1 MRITLT
7 EIIDRSSEGA
17 TRPFFCKCDD
27 GFSYYVK
34 GNFAGRRTLV
44 SEWIAGR
51 IGRTLG
57 LRLPEIRIIEI
68 PPSFLRY
75 SARDDINELGA
86 MPAFGSR
93 YIDNPRAFNYSDIDK
108 VPQETRSKVLFFDW
122 WIANRD
128 RTLSMHS
135 GNPNLIVS
143 SNDDTLWIIDH
154 NQSFYEESLATFWE
168 THVFADKNFQWSSA
182 FIHEMKNQMQLI
194 YQNIEQFWAEI
205 PDEWIEMDAGLS
217 LKQINQV
224 LLRMNANGSDFWR
237 IK

>member
-7 EIIDRSSEGA
+7 EIIGRSSEGV

-27 GFSYYVK
+27 GYLYYVK
-34 GNFAGRRTLV
+34 GNYAGRRTLI

-51 IGRTLG
+51 IGQSLG
-57 LRLPEIRIIEI
+57 LRLPEIRIVEI

-75 SARDDINELGA
+75 SARDDINDLGA
-86 MPAFGSR
+86 MPAFCSR

-108 VPQETRSKVLFFDW
+108 VSQEIRSKVLLFDW

-128 RTLSMHS
+128 RTLSKHS

-154 NQSFYEESLATFWE
+154 NQSFYEDSLATFWE
-168 THVFADKNFQWSSA
+168 THVFADQSCQWSSA
-182 FIHEMKNQMQLI
+182 FINEMKNKMQLI
-194 YQNIEQFWAEI
+194 YQNIEQFWSEI
-205 PDEWIEMDAGLS
+205 PDEWIEMDADLS
-217 LKQINQV
+217 LKQINRV
-224 LLRMNANGSDFWR
+224 LLRMNAHGSDFWR
-237 IK
+237 KK